1 MIAFVKGQ
9 IEDISEENVVVDVGN
24 IGINIKI
31 SARTSSLLPGI
42 GRQVK
47 LFTYTLVREDTFQ
60 LYGFLTQ
67 DDLNIFKKLITVNGI
82 GPKGGLTILSVMNA
96 DDLRFAVLSGDAAA
110 IARAPGVGK
119 KTAERVILD
128 LKDKISLEDTLI
140 HKEMQMPG
148 KNDLPSGDVALNE
161 AVEALI
167 ALGYSSSD
175 ALRAVKSVEGGDAM
189 DVEELLKL
197 ALKNIFN

>member
-47 LFTYTLVREDTFQ
+47 LFTYTLVREDALQ

-67 DDLNIFKKLITVNGI
+67 DDLFIFRKLITVNGI
-82 GPKGGLTILSVMNA
+82 GPKGGLAILSVMSA
-96 DDLRFAVLSGDAAA
+96 DELRFAILSGDAAA

-140 HKEMQMPG
+140 HKETQI
-148 KNDLPSGDVALNE
+148 SGEDVLSTGDNARNE

-175 ALRAVKSVEGGDAM
+175 ALRAVKSVEGGESM
-189 DVEELLKL
+189 DVEKLLKL
-197 ALKNIFN
+197 ALKNMF